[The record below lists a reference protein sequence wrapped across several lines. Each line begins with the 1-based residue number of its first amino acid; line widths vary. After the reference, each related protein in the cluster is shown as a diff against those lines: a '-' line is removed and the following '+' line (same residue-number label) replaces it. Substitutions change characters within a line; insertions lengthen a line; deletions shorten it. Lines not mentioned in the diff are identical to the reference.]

1 MSLKETM
8 IGNSRIS
15 EILERSHRTGKL
27 AHAYLF
33 SGPEHIGKRT
43 LALCL
48 SRLIL
53 NDDAGDIEK
62 NIDLMIVRPVEDKKK
77 ITIDQIRE
85 LQKKLSLSPHSSNY
99 KVAIIEQA
107 DRMTEQASSA
117 LLKTLEEPS
126 KTTILLL
133 LTSNSGIVLE
143 TIKSRCQILKFLP
156 VKKDLLESFLLS
168 RGVKSPEIG
177 KIIEVAGYKPGKIV
191 ELIENMEKMTGS
203 MAELDYFSKI
213 SDRNIAEKMEKA
225 ELMSENETADII
237 NILDLWT
244 VCLRKKLID
253 KFRLKNIP
261 EKTEILE
268 IRKKIGLIGKIK
280 EDILGKNVNIR
291 LAIESLILEI

>member
-1 MSLKETM
+1 MSLKETI
-8 IGNSRIS
+8 IGNARIG

-43 LALCL
+43 LALHL
-48 SRLIL
+48 GRLIL

-62 NIDLMIVRPVEDKKK
+62 NIDLMIVRPVEDKKE

-85 LQKKLSLSPHSSNY
+85 LQKKLSLSPHSSDY

-107 DRMTEQASSA
+107 DRMTEQASNA

-143 TIKSRCQILKFLP
+143 TIRSRCQILKFLP
-156 VKKDLLESFLLS
+156 VKKDLLENFLLG

-225 ELMSENETADII
+225 ELMSENETVDII

-253 KFRLKNIP
+253 KFKLKNIP

-268 IRKKIGLIGKIK
+268 IRKKIGLISKIK

>member
-1 MSLKETM
+1 MSLKETI
-8 IGNSRIS
+8 IGNARIG

-43 LALCL
+43 LALHL
-48 SRLIL
+48 GRLIL
-53 NDDAGDIEK
+53 NDDAGNIEK
-62 NIDLMIVRPVEDKKK
+62 NIDLMIVRPVEDKKE

-85 LQKKLSLSPHSSNY
+85 LQKKLSLSPHSSDY

-107 DRMTEQASSA
+107 DRMTEQASNA

-143 TIKSRCQILKFLP
+143 TIRSRCQILKFLP
-156 VKKDLLESFLLS
+156 VKKDLLENFLLG

-225 ELMSENETADII
+225 ELMSENETVDII

-253 KFRLKNIP
+253 KFKLKNIP

-268 IRKKIGLIGKIK
+268 IRKKIGLISKIK